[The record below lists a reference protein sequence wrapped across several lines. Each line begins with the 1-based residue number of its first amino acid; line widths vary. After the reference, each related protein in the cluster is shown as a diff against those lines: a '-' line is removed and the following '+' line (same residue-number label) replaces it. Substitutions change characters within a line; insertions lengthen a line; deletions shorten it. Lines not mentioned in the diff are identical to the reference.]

1 MKRLYIAEL
10 LCRLNL
16 HSIAGQFL
24 YIDENEITVQR
35 FLEILNHWQLFW
47 YIGMDMALRFIDG
60 LTKIALHHNL
70 TSTLS
75 NDQSLK
81 LRYIVHNS
89 RLHCLELIH
98 PLNKLQKLLEQN
110 PLNSLNPSGVSNLKL
125 DKHQG
130 YNLEGSSEHDEVVT
144 LYRSNALSYIPKIYE
159 GQFVTLLRHRD
170 TDKNLK
176 CTSYAL
182 IGQVIKVTQA
192 PFFVEVKIF
201 GRLPDTVQQSLEAE
215 RLQLWKIDVI
225 SNIITYQRII
235 KAFQIMEKD
244 IEKNVNVPLFSLLTF
259 PGFHPETSLHN
270 EQFCKDEIS
279 PALRYSNASLYQR
292 DVGSVEWSSECID
305 KQKLAIETAL
315 KETVLYYGTSRDGEN
330 HSCL

>member
-1 MKRLYIAEL
+1 
-10 LCRLNL
+10 
-16 HSIAGQFL
+16 
-24 YIDENEITVQR
+24 
-35 FLEILNHWQLFW
+35 
-47 YIGMDMALRFIDG
+47 MALGFIDG

-75 NDQSLK
+75 SDESLK

-98 PLNKLQKLLEQN
+98 SLNKLQKLLEQN

-125 DKHQG
+125 DKHQGYNLEGDTGLAEGVCNLKLDKHKG

-201 GRLPDTVQQSLEAE
+201 GRL
-215 RLQLWKIDVI
+215 
-225 SNIITYQRII
+225 
-235 KAFQIMEKD
+235 
-244 IEKNVNVPLFSLLTF
+244 
-259 PGFHPETSLHN
+259 
-270 EQFCKDEIS
+270 
-279 PALRYSNASLYQR
+279 RYSST
-292 DVGSVEWSSECID
+292 I
-305 KQKLAIETAL
+305 
-315 KETVLYYGTSRDGEN
+315 SR
-330 HSCL
+330 S